1 LGQGGEAIER
11 LASRSCGIL
20 KEEIVMEG
28 YRYQQ
33 LAYLIVPLIAGTE
46 FFRNARFI
54 RNKTGKESARAVTLD
69 ACGYGFIAF
78 IPAIFF
84 FTIFSLESHRFPL
97 FLQLLHRFDRYGVM
111 FLFLGS
117 WWQVFLITALRARR
131 TADTGGSMLRSV
143 WVPYLLL
150 GVFISALILWVA
162 PFNLMWVS
170 VFWFLASFGVIAAV
184 TISPD
189 KVCRLFMVLAVV
201 TFVGENILFII
212 LDAIV

>member
-1 LGQGGEAIER
+1 
-11 LASRSCGIL
+11 
-20 KEEIVMEG
+20 MEG

-33 LAYLIVPLIAGTE
+33 FAYLTIPLIAGIE

-54 RNKTGKESARAVTLD
+54 RRKTGQESARAVTLD

-78 IPAIFF
+78 VPAIFV

-97 FLQLLHRFDRYGVM
+97 LEQVLHRFDRYGVM

-131 TADTGGSMLRSV
+131 NADGEGSMVISV
-143 WVPYLLL
+143 WLPYVIL
-150 GVFISALILWVA
+150 GAFISALILWVA

-170 VFWFLASFGVIAAV
+170 IFWFIASFGLLAGLRV
-184 TISPD
+184 SPH
-189 KVCRLFMVLAVV
+189 KVCRVFMILAAVV
-201 TFVGENILFII
+201 FIAENILFIV

>member
-1 LGQGGEAIER
+1 M
-11 LASRSCGIL
+11 
-20 KEEIVMEG
+20 EE

-33 LAYLIVPLIAGTE
+33 LAYLIIPLIAGIE
-46 FFRNARFI
+46 FFRTARFL
-54 RNKTGKESARAVTLD
+54 RSKSGKESAGALTLD

-78 IPAIFF
+78 IPAIFL
-84 FTIFSLESHRFPL
+84 FTIFSLEYHRFPL
-97 FLQLLHRFDRYGVM
+97 FMQILHRFDRYGVM

-131 TADTGGSMLRSV
+131 ASESGGKMLLPV

-150 GVFISALILWVA
+150 GAFISALILWVA

-170 VFWFLASFGVIAAV
+170 IFWFVASFGLLAGLRVA
-184 TISPD
+184 PG
-189 KVCRLFMVLAVV
+189 KVCRVFMALAVIV
-201 TFVGENILFII
+201 FLGENILFII

>member
-1 LGQGGEAIER
+1 
-11 LASRSCGIL
+11 
-20 KEEIVMEG
+20 MEG

-33 LAYLIVPLIAGTE
+33 FAYLIIPLVAGIE

-54 RNKTGKESARAVTLD
+54 RNRTGKESARAVTLD

-84 FTIFSLESHRFPL
+84 FTIFSLESRTFPL
-97 FLQLLHRFDRYGVM
+97 LENVLHRFDRYGVM

-131 TADTGGSMLRSV
+131 TAEAGGSMLLSV
-143 WVPYLLL
+143 WVPYLVL

-170 VFWFLASFGVIAAV
+170 IFWFVASGGLLAALNV
-184 TISPD
+184 SPNR
-189 KVCRLFMVLAVV
+189 VCRVFMALAVC